1 MGFNSYEKSETPRN
15 LFAFKD
21 GAINPTKNE
30 LDKVVWIKDRSWLDN
45 GTYLAIHRVQMHLE
59 TWDRT
64 HLKGQNDT
72 FGRKRDS
79 SAAYGKN
86 TEFEEADIEAKDE
99 KGRRIMPEDSHI
111 FLAKKTGIQILRRS
125 FSFAS
130 GIDSRTG
137 QFDAGL
143 LFISFQKD
151 PMQFINIQNVLGN
164 VDRMNEHITHIG
176 SGLFACFGGASKRS
190 GDDIGRALLG

>member
-21 GAINPTKNE
+21 GTINPAKNE
-30 LDKVVWIKDRSWLDN
+30 LDKVVWIKDGSWLDN
-45 GTYLAIHRVQMHLE
+45 GTYLAIRRVQMHLE

-86 TEFEEADIEAKDE
+86 TEFEEADIGAKDE

-151 PMQFINIQNVLGN
+151 PMRFINIQNVLGN
-164 VDRMNEHITHIG
+164 VDRMNEYITHIG
-176 SGLFACFGGASKRS
+176 SGLFACFGGVSKRS